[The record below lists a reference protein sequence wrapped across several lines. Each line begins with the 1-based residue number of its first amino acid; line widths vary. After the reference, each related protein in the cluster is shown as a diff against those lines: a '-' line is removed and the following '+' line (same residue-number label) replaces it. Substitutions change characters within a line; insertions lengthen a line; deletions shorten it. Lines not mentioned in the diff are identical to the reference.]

1 MCFISICKNDSINRN
16 AAVSSEAYRKIS
28 SSSITTNLFKL
39 NGSSDSVIDD
49 GVYPLA
55 LFALGCGIS
64 RDQSTSDSKLDAPNA
79 LARAVRLS
87 NDLSVDDIRN
97 LADSSEL
104 IRVTF

>member
-1 MCFISICKNDSINRN
+1 M
-16 AAVSSEAYRKIS
+16 S
-28 SSSITTNLFKL
+28 SSSITSNLFKL

-49 GVYPLA
+49 GVYPFA
-55 LFALGCGIS
+55 LFALGCGIN
-64 RDQSTSDSKLDAPNA
+64 RDPSTSDSRFDAPNA

-97 LADSSEL
+97 LVDYSEL